1 MAAAV
6 PSPTRDVVERLSD
19 EVCWALLA
27 STDVA
32 RLAVREDDGVDVL
45 PITYAVDA
53 GRIVFRS
60 TVGAML
66 RDLTITP
73 SVTLEIDGWTSHD
86 AWSVVVR
93 GLAATVHPR
102 DVAPLE
108 RLGLTPWSAE
118 RPSQWVAIEPDSVSG
133 RRFPR
138 PPR

>member
-1 MAAAV
+1 MDAAV
-6 PSPTRDVVERLSD
+6 PSPTRADVEPLS
-19 EVCWALLA
+19 EAACWALLE

-32 RLAVREDDGVDVL
+32 RLAVRADDGVDVL
-45 PITYAVDA
+45 PIAYRVD
-53 GRIVFRS
+53 GRRIVFRS

-66 RDLTITP
+66 HDLTITP

-102 DVAPLE
+102 DVGPLE

-118 RPSQWVAIEPDSVSG
+118 RPSQWVVVEPDVVSG

>member
-1 MAAAV
+1 MESTV
-6 PSPTRDVVERLSD
+6 PHPTRTGVERLSE
-19 EVCWALLA
+19 EVCWALLD

-45 PITYAVDA
+45 PITYAVD
-53 GRIVFRS
+53 GRRIVFRS

-93 GLAATVHPR
+93 GLATTVHPR
-102 DVAPLE
+102 DVGPLE

-118 RPSQWVAIEPDSVSG
+118 RPSQWVSIEPDTVSG
-133 RRFPR
+133 RRFLR